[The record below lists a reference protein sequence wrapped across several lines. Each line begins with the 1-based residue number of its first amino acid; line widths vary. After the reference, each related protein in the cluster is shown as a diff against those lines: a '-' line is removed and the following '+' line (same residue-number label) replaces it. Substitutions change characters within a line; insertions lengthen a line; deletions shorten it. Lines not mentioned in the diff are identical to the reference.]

1 MSKIIKIFVVS
12 LSDDESICS
21 IVTSFDSNNF
31 INQSPAMLS
40 KREARTA
47 LVPGSFGSRVRF
59 QSQLNILQIG
69 AFILVVVEKG
79 DSSHT
84 AAAEHNKREKPKCT
98 EPGLSFQ
105 QRNRL
110 LHKHPVGPLEPR
122 ERPRARVRIR
132 DNEHSERAR
141 TRFRFWSLFLLLRR
155 RNSKSGSWTRK

>member
-1 MSKIIKIFVVS
+1 M
-12 LSDDESICS
+12 
-21 IVTSFDSNNF
+21 TSFDSNNF

-40 KREARTA
+40 KRETRTA

-110 LHKHPVGPLEPR
+110 LHKHPVGPLAPR

-132 DNEHSERAR
+132 DNEHSERAPAFAFGPFFFFFGGETQKVGVGHESER
-141 TRFRFWSLFLLLRR
+141 YISPP
-155 RNSKSGSWTRK
+155 